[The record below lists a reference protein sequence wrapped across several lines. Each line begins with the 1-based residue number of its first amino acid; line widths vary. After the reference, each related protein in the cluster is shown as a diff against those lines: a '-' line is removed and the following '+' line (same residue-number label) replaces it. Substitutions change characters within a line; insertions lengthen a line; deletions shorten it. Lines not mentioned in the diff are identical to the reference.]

1 MENKICCEQ
10 TKALR
15 RNRYVSKLPKTYYS
29 NHSKYLDN
37 RSKTFYRNTMNYSI
51 IETNKQNNNDR
62 PLLGARLV
70 KGMQGPTQHSISN
83 NILHTHAN
91 SENIYRSNNCCGTH
105 VYKTSNQSMKMQAPE
120 MSSGYMYKLKMQCK
134 CIR

>member
-1 MENKICCEQ
+1 MENNFCCDQ

-29 NHSKYLDN
+29 SHSKYLDN
-37 RSKTFYRNTMNYSI
+37 RSKTFERNNMHYSTN
-51 IETNKQNNNDR
+51 ETNKENN
-62 PLLGARLV
+62 
-70 KGMQGPTQHSISN
+70 S
-83 NILHTHAN
+83 
-91 SENIYRSNNCCGTH
+91 YRSNNCCGTH
-105 VYKTSNQSMKMQAPE
+105 VYKTSNQSMKMQGSE

>member
-37 RSKTFYRNTMNYSI
+37 RSKTFYHNTMNYSTS
-51 IETNKQNNNDR
+51 ETNKQNN
-62 PLLGARLV
+62 
-70 KGMQGPTQHSISN
+70 S
-83 NILHTHAN
+83 
-91 SENIYRSNNCCGTH
+91 YRSNNCCGTH
-105 VYKTSNQSMKMQAPE
+105 VYKTNNESMKMQAPE